1 MKVLFDELAHEV
13 AQETILPYE
22 VISRSEA
29 NKSSLQNAST
39 CLATQSFQILA
50 FPLGYCYDTRN
61 LLLQRKASS
70 DMEHGERT

>member
-29 NKSSLQNAST
+29 NNSSLQNAST
-39 CLATQSFQILA
+39 CLVRQSFQILA
-50 FPLGYCYDTRN
+50 FSLGYSYDTRN

-70 DMEHGERT
+70 VAILRIS